1 VNRTKPMARTGFAPK
16 FPPRPVKTIGD
27 GYTLRPRAVAVAV
40 ADGNARMVVP
50 VPKRPAVRNQALR
63 EAYRLLPCQ
72 FQWPGM
78 LTICGA
84 EDGTVACC
92 HANWAVYGKGM
103 ARKADDT
110 AGASGCIYCHRK
122 LDQGKTYNAE
132 EKRQAWETAHARSVA
147 LLTFMGLWPDCP
159 ERGRRQGRDFA
170 DEVPA

>member
-1 VNRTKPMARTGFAPK
+1 MTLQSRPMRRPAPK
-16 FPPRPVKTIGD
+16 PAKQCDYTPRPRTPALRRDD
-27 GYTLRPRAVAVAV
+27 GK
-40 ADGNARMVVP
+40 ARMVVP

-63 EAYRLLPCQ
+63 EAYRMLPCQ

-92 HANWAVYGKGM
+92 HANWAAYGKGM

-122 LDQGKTYNAE
+122 LDQGKTYSAE
-132 EKRQAWETAHARSVA
+132 EKRQAWESAHARSVA
-147 LLTFMGLWPDCP
+147 LLTFMGLWPDASKTR
-159 ERGRRQGRDFA
+159 ETLKA
-170 DEVPA
+170 AV